1 MKKEEM
7 TVVDILFEAVGILAG
22 IVYLGLQISYGISYG
37 VNIVTLVLNMLI
49 FVLVYVGLTLLQI
62 YPERVNRLS
71 TEVCVGKVRR
81 YTITMVRFIKLIFIL
96 CLLLTSVCDVMGYQ
110 MEPAYSL
117 IVVGVILLDTFYF
130 EIKIIRII
138 KEQNKDK

>member
-7 TVVDILFEAVGILAG
+7 TVVDILFEAVGIL
-22 IVYLGLQISYGISYG
+22 
-37 VNIVTLVLNMLI
+37 
-49 FVLVYVGLTLLQI
+49 
-62 YPERVNRLS
+62 
-71 TEVCVGKVRR
+71 EVCVGKVRR

-130 EIKIIRII
+130 EIKIIRIL